1 MSKKAITEFNLNND
15 IKYDAPLSYRHFRI
29 FGWIMIVFA
38 ELSIVLG
45 ITSKFFYNAIG
56 PELTQTYQALSDVFG
71 FFGQLAIP
79 FFLLANFALILSS
92 QENIK
97 QLVLTHVL
105 GAVGIY
111 LTFLLFYDRYFIGFL
126 SLLFKS
132 LTYED
137 TKVIVDAIM
146 TTFFTGYLSLN
157 VFIDLLMCSLLYLFL
172 IYRPKNIK
180 KNGLIFY
187 RLLVLIPIFYEIGS
201 FVIKGL
207 SNGLHLFTIP
217 IEVLPL
223 LTNKSIITFFAF
235 LIIILFLKN
244 KTKIY
249 KKMGGSPEQYKEYLQ
264 TKAHTFQVSVLIA
277 IVFAICGLF
286 DLLTTIIVPL
296 IIIIAKVIKDEQDA
310 TTVSQVF
317 NMIQP
322 WGLGK
327 AISLLFISPFIL
339 LFNYKKKY
347 SAKTKNI
354 DTFIPIGGIAFCI
367 LALLEGLYLLATL
380 S

>member
-1 MSKKAITEFNLNND
+1 MSKKAITEINLNND
-15 IKYDAPLSYRHFRI
+15 IKYNAPLSYRHFRI
-29 FGWIMIVFA
+29 FGWLMIVFA
-38 ELSIVLG
+38 ELSMVLG
-45 ITSKFFYNAIG
+45 ITSKYFSNAIG
-56 PELTQTYQALSDVFG
+56 AELTQTYQVLSDVFG
-71 FFGQLAIP
+71 FFGQLTIP

-105 GAVGIY
+105 GAIGIY
-111 LTFLLFYDRYFIGFL
+111 LVFLLVYDRYLIGFL
-126 SLLFKS
+126 SLLFKT

-157 VFIDLLMCSLLYLFL
+157 IFIDLLMCSLLYLFL

-180 KNGLIFY
+180 KNGLVFY

-201 FVIKGL
+201 FVVKGL

-235 LIIILFLKN
+235 LIIILYLKN
-244 KTKIY
+244 KGRIY
-249 KKMGGSPEQYKEYLQ
+249 KKMGGTHDQYKEFLQ
-264 TKAHTFQVSVLIA
+264 TKTHTFQVSVAIA
-277 IVFAICGLF
+277 VVFAICGLI
-286 DLLTTIIVPL
+286 DLLATIIVP
-296 IIIIAKVIKDEQDA
+296 IIIIIVKIIKEEENASNVTQA
-310 TTVSQVF
+310 F

-347 SAKTKNI
+347 SAKSKNI
-354 DTFIPIGGIAFCI
+354 DIFIPIGGIAFCI
-367 LALLEGLYLLATL
+367 LALIEGLYLLATL

>member
-1 MSKKAITEFNLNND
+1 
-15 IKYDAPLSYRHFRI
+15 
-29 FGWIMIVFA
+29 
-38 ELSIVLG
+38 
-45 ITSKFFYNAIG
+45 
-56 PELTQTYQALSDVFG
+56 
-71 FFGQLAIP
+71 
-79 FFLLANFALILSS
+79 
-92 QENIK
+92 
-97 QLVLTHVL
+97 
-105 GAVGIY
+105 
-111 LTFLLFYDRYFIGFL
+111 
-126 SLLFKS
+126 
-132 LTYED
+132 
-137 TKVIVDAIM
+137 M

-286 DLLTTIIVPL
+286 DLLTTIIIPL